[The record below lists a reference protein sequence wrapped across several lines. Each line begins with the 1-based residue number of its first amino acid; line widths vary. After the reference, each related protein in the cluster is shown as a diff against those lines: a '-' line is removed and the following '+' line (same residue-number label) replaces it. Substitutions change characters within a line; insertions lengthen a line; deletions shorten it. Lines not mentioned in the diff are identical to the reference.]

1 MTDTQ
6 SAQNP
11 VQWGDALARLLAL
24 SGPHLAIAAVLR
36 LIWLARPDPFG
47 QPLVGKIDWYWFHA
61 IGFDTLQIALVLL
74 PLALMLLGLWALLPG
89 LRGPRLVVAH
99 GRVLQVLCGLLVAL
113 GLTDNEAMRFA
124 GTHISPAWLATYI
137 NPASV
142 EEVPRLIGNDAGGP
156 FLAVV
161 LLPLAVVGQAL
172 WQNYLLRKAFPASP
186 RSWQQRRPVWGLAL
200 GVLASWL
207 LTQVIWPGAN
217 RAWRLRT
224 PLGIVWAEWQRAR
237 AFVPLAAAERD
248 QTAAEAEARWQAGR
262 PGRSDVF
269 ATPDYPLL
277 GLSPWQACLAA
288 DQQRLA
294 APAALRCDAD
304 ADHDGYPQ
312 RNDCRDDDA
321 SVHPGATDTPS
332 DGVDQDC
339 SGADAVP
346 WNVLVLALESHRGVA
361 LRHVV
366 PAPPAQGPS
375 WSPALDRLASD
386 GLAHTRAVANGL
398 PTIAS
403 FMALHTGLPPAPG
416 HVVAVDFAGR
426 RLPALPNLLRQHGY
440 YTRFFSAPD
449 PSWDNQRAWLRL
461 WYDDVDYDRSRE
473 EDAQLFAH
481 MTTWFQQDWPKT
493 ARATGKQAF
502 FALAMTRSNHFP
514 FPRIAGVPT
523 TGDESWPARM
533 KDTMTYTDTG
543 MDGLLTALQRE
554 PWFAR
559 TVVVVTGDHGYP
571 LGEHGSQKL
580 YDSAHIEATGV
591 PLVLVGG
598 HPLLAPLRGQLHTEP
613 VSHLDLA
620 PTVLELAGIDPSG
633 PWFGRSLLHQT
644 QGQAFTYQGADHVLE
659 RGRLRLLVKASAP
672 LDRKHWRL
680 YDRVADPLEQH
691 KLDLAGPHGAEAEAM
706 AKELDRTGRLVLELY
721 KTNQV
726 LPQWWNGAGATP

>member
-1 MTDTQ
+1 MADANN
-6 SAQNP
+6 AQTP
-11 VQWGDALARLLAL
+11 PHWGDALARLLAL
-24 SGPHLAIAAVLR
+24 IGPHLAIAAVLR

-47 QPLVGKIDWYWFHA
+47 QPLVGKVDWYWFHA
-61 IGFDTLQIALVLL
+61 IGFDTLQIALVVL
-74 PLALMLLGLWALLPG
+74 PLALVLLLLWTLLPKLRGLGLVQAL
-89 LRGPRLVVAH
+89 

-124 GTHISPAWLATYI
+124 GTHISAAWLATYI

-156 FLAVV
+156 YLALL

-172 WQNYLLRKAFPASP
+172 WQNRLLRPPLVAAG
-186 RSWQQRRPVWGLAL
+186 RWRQRRAVWGFAL

-224 PLGIVWAEWQRAR
+224 PLGIVWAEWQRSR
-237 AFVPLAAAERD
+237 AFAPLQPAERQ
-248 QTAAEAEARWQAGR
+248 QTLAEVQARWQAGR
-262 PGRSDVF
+262 PDQPGYF
-269 ATPDYPLL
+269 AATGHPLL
-277 GLSPWQACLAA
+277 GLSAWQACLAA
-288 DQQRLA
+288 DQQRITP
-294 APAALRCDAD
+294 PAGLRCDAD
-304 ADHDGYPQ
+304 ADHDGHPQ
-312 RNDCRDDDA
+312 RSDCRDDDPTI
-321 SVHPGATDTPS
+321 HPGAADTPS

-339 SGADAVP
+339 SGADATP

-375 WSPALDRLASD
+375 WSPALDKLAAE

-403 FMALHTGLPPAPG
+403 FMAMHTGLPPAPG
-416 HVVAVDFAGR
+416 HVVAVDFAGK
-426 RLPALPNLLRQHGY
+426 RLPGLPNLLRHRGY

-481 MTTWFQQDWPKT
+481 MTTWFQQQWPK
-493 ARATGKQAF
+493 AAKAHGKQAF

-514 FPRIAGVPT
+514 FPRIGGVPT

-543 MDGLLTALQRE
+543 MDGLLTALRRE

-559 TVVVVTGDHGYP
+559 TVVIVTGDHGYP

-598 HPLLAPLRGQLHTEP
+598 HPLLAPLRGQLHTQP

-633 PWFGRSLLHQT
+633 PWFGRSLLRDT
-644 QGQAFTYQGADHVLE
+644 PGQAFTYQGADHVLE

-680 YDRVADPLEQH
+680 YDRLADPLEQH
-691 KLDLAGPHGAEAEAM
+691 KLALQGPDLTQAEAM
-706 AKELDRTGRLVLELY
+706 AAELDRTGRLLLELY
-721 KTNQV
+721 KSDRIV
-726 LPQWWNGAGATP
+726 PPWWTDAGAAP